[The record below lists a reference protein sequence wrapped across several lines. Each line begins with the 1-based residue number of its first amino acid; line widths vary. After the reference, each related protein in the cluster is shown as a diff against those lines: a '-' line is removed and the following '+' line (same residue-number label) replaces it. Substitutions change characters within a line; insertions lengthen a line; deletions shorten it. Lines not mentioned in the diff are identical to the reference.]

1 MDYISCRLDITYTME
16 RMDCITLD
24 YYCIGVM
31 GGIKALCAVGFG
43 TGLITDLLMDYTNL
57 NIFLKRPR

>member
-1 MDYISCRLDITYTME
+1 ME